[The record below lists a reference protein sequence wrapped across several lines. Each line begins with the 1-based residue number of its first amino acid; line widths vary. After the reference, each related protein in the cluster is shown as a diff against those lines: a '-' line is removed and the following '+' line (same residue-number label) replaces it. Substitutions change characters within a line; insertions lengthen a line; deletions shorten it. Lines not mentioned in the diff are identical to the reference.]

1 MSQAK
6 TTETMDRLTHTPT
19 TNDVYK
25 DARNGTLKRI
35 YIDSEIV
42 FTRSEKTKRNRNRHV
57 HNMMDVDTLKNR
69 IDQDRLE
76 HKPDADPD
84 IPNFDPKYADTDSS
98 DLPTKA
104 DTNGENTK
112 GENNTVNTTDQQN
125 SQASSSSISETNA
138 GEDEND
144 KVKWKEIALIGEKT
158 QERLYEN
165 GYTTYSDV
173 KSASSDELINLKGIG
188 EKAAKNLK
196 THVENA

>member
-76 HKPDADPD
+76 H
-84 IPNFDPKYADTDSS
+84 
-98 DLPTKA
+98 
-104 DTNGENTK
+104 
-112 GENNTVNTTDQQN
+112 
-125 SQASSSSISETNA
+125 
-138 GEDEND
+138 
-144 KVKWKEIALIGEKT
+144 
-158 QERLYEN
+158 
-165 GYTTYSDV
+165 YTTYSDV